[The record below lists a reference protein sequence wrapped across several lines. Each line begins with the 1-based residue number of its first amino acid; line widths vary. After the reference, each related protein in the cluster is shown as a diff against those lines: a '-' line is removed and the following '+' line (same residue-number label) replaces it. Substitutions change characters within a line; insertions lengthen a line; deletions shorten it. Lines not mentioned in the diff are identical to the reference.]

1 MFRLAAEPK
10 RCISVTALVYLVTG
24 SSLANPYFRERILAE
39 RQSVYARGT
48 AACPSRHQQ
57 GIGGI
62 ISAQSAMPTMIEPQ
76 LAKVSALC
84 RRYGVRKLEL
94 FGSATTG
101 AFDPQTSDL
110 DFLIDFDP
118 GGNESLF
125 HRYFGLN
132 EDLERLLGRRVDLV
146 MIGTL
151 KNPYFI
157 DSVNK
162 TRQTVY
168 AAPVAEAA

>member
-1 MFRLAAEPK
+1 MSTL
-10 RCISVTALVYLVTG
+10 ID
-24 SSLANPYFRERILAE
+24 
-39 RQSVYARGT
+39 
-48 AACPSRHQQ
+48 
-57 GIGGI
+57 
-62 ISAQSAMPTMIEPQ
+62 PQ
-76 LAKVSALC
+76 LGEVSALC

-101 AFDPQTSDL
+101 AFDSQTSDL
-110 DFLIDFDP
+110 DFLIDFNPDA
-118 GGNESLF
+118 GESLF
-125 HRYFGLN
+125 HRYFGLK
-132 EDLERLLGRRVDLV
+132 ETLETLFGRKVDLV

-151 KNPYFI
+151 KNPYFV

>member
-1 MFRLAAEPK
+1 MTTSIDL
-10 RCISVTALVYLVTG
+10 
-24 SSLANPYFRERILAE
+24 
-39 RQSVYARGT
+39 
-48 AACPSRHQQ
+48 
-57 GIGGI
+57 
-62 ISAQSAMPTMIEPQ
+62 Q

-94 FGSATTG
+94 FGSATAD

-110 DFLIDFDP
+110 DFLIEFDP
-118 GGNESLF
+118 ERKDSLF
-125 HRYFGLN
+125 HRYFALN
-132 EDLERLLGRRVDLV
+132 EDLEALFARKVDLV
-146 MIGTL
+146 MVGTL

-157 DSVNK
+157 ASVNT